1 MFNKKLYRYIFLI
14 SFLISQ
20 ISTQAQ
26 NNCGSASI
34 NSSRVNYNI
43 GLFKETIEQLN
54 FCLQNNG
61 FNQEEKINAHKL
73 LAMSYLAID
82 SIEKADASINQIL
95 FLNNQFEP
103 DYVDPERFK
112 IEVNYIKL
120 QQLKNLVSSVS
131 KKNEE
136 LRLAPATI
144 NVITAQEMIERG
156 YNDIIDVLKDVPGF
170 DISIYYGI
178 LYANVYQRG
187 FRTNNTETILFLVDG
202 VEDNTLYNYYAHIS
216 QQYPLSN
223 IKRIEIIY
231 GPASTMYGPNAFSG
245 VINIITKDPDD
256 FLKKNHKSGVDAR
269 IGTGTNNTKYADI
282 TYASKTNAIGY
293 SLTGRINSSDRP
305 DLSSQGFWD
314 FNSNV
319 YDNFDYGKILNIN
332 KASAP
337 SYITTNKLPLV
348 SPYYNITST
357 NGIPDSIILTSA
369 GAALARQLDK
379 TAYNAQINGQPV
391 NKFDNQSNSYYVQ
404 GKLNV
409 NKFSFGFTQWAKQEG
424 IGTLYT
430 DFLVAPLGS
439 KFSYVQTYFNADYKS
454 QVSNNL
460 SFFSST
466 SYKIHTTDN
475 PSQDVRVQN
484 YALGK
489 LKLADLVNNK
499 QPFWMTTNYYQQSK
513 QFRTEQKFIYTWNNN
528 LYLISGIEYRNSQI
542 PGDFLTS
549 TTNSNPKLNGT
560 VPNLKTG
567 DNQYNIN
574 DIGVYFQ
581 GSYRTKSGFGYTL
594 GGRLDNDKINNS
606 SGFGTEF
613 SPRVVIDYANKTFVI
628 KTIYSRGI
636 FNVSNS
642 TKFAT
647 TASRIANPNL
657 KTQSIDNFE
666 LTLNKQINKIISADI
681 EFYLSQIHD
690 VVSTIN
696 ISSSQ
701 QQNQNIGE
709 FKIFGIQQNI
719 NYVNKNLKAT
729 FNYTYSAPYQTKNE
743 VGVVNNLVGDIADHQ
758 MNLILNYLP
767 IKGVNLNLRTN
778 YVGKRSTGPNTTIPN
793 NVEIFNPYSVTN
805 FTLGLFDI
813 VKNTKISLVCNNI
826 FNKVYYTPG
835 PRLADGIN
843 NPSSIFQMQRNY
855 MIRLNYE
862 F

>member
-1 MFNKKLYRYIFLI
+1 MFNKKLFKYILLI
-14 SFLISQ
+14 TFFGCQFSS
-20 ISTQAQ
+20 QAQ
-26 NNCGSASI
+26 INCGTATI
-34 NSSRVNYNI
+34 NSSRQNYNI
-43 GLFKETIEQLN
+43 GLFKETIDQLN
-54 FCLQNNG
+54 YCLSNNG
-61 FNQEEKINAHKL
+61 FNAKEKERAYKL
-73 LAMSYLAID
+73 LAMSYLALD
-82 SIEKADASINQIL
+82 SIDKADFAINQIL
-95 FLNNQFEP
+95 FSNNQFEP
-103 DYVDPERFK
+103 DDIDPERFK
-112 IEVNYIKL
+112 LELNYIKL

-156 YNDIIDVLKDVPGF
+156 YNDIIDVLKDIPGF
-170 DISIYYGI
+170 DISIYYGT

-202 VEDNTLYNYYAHIS
+202 VEDNNLYNYYANIS

-245 VINIITKDPDD
+245 VINIITKNPED
-256 FLKKNHKSGVDAR
+256 FIKNDHKSGIDAR
-269 IGTGTNNTKYADI
+269 IGTGSNNSKYADFS
-282 TYASKTNAIGY
+282 YAAKASSIGY

-314 FNSNV
+314 FDPKV
-319 YDNFDYGKILNIN
+319 YDNVDYAKLLNI
-332 KASAP
+332 KTSAQT
-337 SYITTNKLPLV
+337 YLTNNKLP
-348 SPYYNITST
+348 ITSPLYKLYGAT
-357 NGIPDSIILTSA
+357 GSIDSIVLTNTGVSM
-369 GAALARQLDK
+369 AREFDK
-379 TAYNAQINGQPV
+379 SAYNASLNGQPV
-391 NKFDNQSNSYYVQ
+391 NKFTNLSNSYYVQ

-409 NKFSFGFTQWAKQEG
+409 NKFSFGFTQWAKTEG

-430 DFLVAPLGS
+430 DYLVTPVGS
-439 KFSYVQTYFNADYKS
+439 NFSYIQNYFNADYKN
-454 QVSNNL
+454 QINNNL

-475 PSQDVRVQN
+475 PSEDVRVQN

-489 LKLADLVNNK
+489 LKLVDLVNSK
-499 QPFWMTTNYYQQSK
+499 QPYWMTTNYYQQSK

-528 LYLISGIEYRNSQI
+528 LYLISGIEYRNSQL

-549 TTNSNPKLNGT
+549 TTSSNPKLYGT

-567 DNQYNIN
+567 DNQYNVN
-574 DIGVYFQ
+574 DIGLYLQ
-581 GSYRTKSGFGYTL
+581 GGYRTKSGFGYTL
-594 GGRLDNDKINNS
+594 GGRLDNDKINNT

-613 SPRVVIDYANKTFVI
+613 SPRVVIDYATKTFVI

-636 FNVSNS
+636 FNVSSS

-647 TASRIANPNL
+647 TATRIANPDL
-657 KTQSIDNFE
+657 KTQSIDNYE
-666 LTLNKQINKIISADI
+666 LSINKQINKMISADI
-681 EFYLSQIHD
+681 DFYLSQVHD

-719 NYVNKNLKAT
+719 YYTNKNFKAT
-729 FNYTYSAPYQTKNE
+729 FNYTYTAPYQTKSE
-743 VGVVNNLVGDIADHQ
+743 IGVVNKLVGDIADHHF
-758 MNLILNYLP
+758 NLILNYVP
-767 IKGVNLNLRTN
+767 IKGINLNLRTN
-778 YVGKRSTGPNTTIPN
+778 YVGNKAVGINTTVPGNI
-793 NVEIFNPYSVTN
+793 EIFEPYVITN

-826 FNKVYYTPG
+826 LDKKYYSPG
-835 PRLADGIN
+835 PRLADGVN
-843 NPSSIFQMQRNY
+843 NPSSILQMGRNF
-855 MIRLNYE
+855 MIRFNYE